1 MAFKTKNSATMSNEL
16 NFIGSGTF
24 LEGLIETSGSLRVD
38 GRVKGTIKS
47 NDAVTIGSAGEVIG
61 DVYARSAIIGG
72 KVEGNVIV
80 QEKLILESTSILNGN
95 LRAGKLIIDEGAL
108 FNGKSEMGD
117 GSGVTGEAKFKLK
130 PKAAAAP
137 GEGGTVE
144 GSQ

>member
-1 MAFKTKNSATMSNEL
+1 MAFKAKNSGTMSNEL

-47 NDAVTIGSAGEVIG
+47 NDSVTIGSAGEVVG
-61 DVYARSAIIGG
+61 DVYARNAIIGG

-108 FNGKSEMGD
+108 FNGKSEMGEA
-117 GSGVTGEAKFKLK
+117 SGQSGDKKFKLK
-130 PKAAAAP
+130 PATEAAP
-137 GEGGTVE
+137 GEGGSGE